1 MPLFAI
7 NCFDKADSLQL
18 RLATRPDHVAYLKA
32 SPALK
37 LAGPYLNAAG
47 DPEGSLLVIEV
58 ADMAAARAFAAAD
71 PYAKAG
77 LFAKTDIRAFPH
89 TLGALP

>member
-37 LAGPYLNAAG
+37 LAGP
-47 DPEGSLLVIEV
+47 
-58 ADMAAARAFAAAD
+58 
-71 PYAKAG
+71 
-77 LFAKTDIRAFPH
+77 
-89 TLGALP
+89 